1 MPPTIK
7 LAEYLFQRLVQLGI
21 GSVHGVPGDFN
32 LTLLDYVQPAGL
44 NWIGNA
50 NELNA
55 GYAADG
61 YARIKGIS
69 ALITT
74 FGVGELS
81 AINAI
86 AGAYAERAAVV
97 HIVGTP
103 PRSTQDGRVK
113 VHHTFADGDFG
124 RFAKMAEHVTVAQ
137 ASLRDPRM
145 APAQIDEVL
154 TQCLVHSRPVYIE
167 VPVDLVD
174 VPVLAGSLEKTI
186 EVPEGPWGDVQDGAI
201 AAVLERVHAA
211 KRPIVLA
218 DGEIR
223 AMGIVDAVQELSR
236 KTNWPTWVSGFAKGL
251 LDETAGNFHG
261 VHMGKWEEEGTRTF
275 FQSADLVL
283 CFGPHFSTTNSWGGT
298 SLPEDKNTVYF
309 SDTEIRIGSKTFRD
323 VPARQALSN
332 LLQRLDTGKIERY
345 EKYPELRRD
354 RNVSVQETDPNAPI
368 TQDKAWKVL
377 ATFAREGDV
386 VMGETGTPG
395 YGAREMQLPPNTRLF
410 TPVTWLSI
418 GYMLPAAQGAA
429 LALRDR
435 TQQSNA
441 GPANTE
447 SGTKGGRTILLVGD
461 GSFQMTVQELGTIIK
476 EKLDVVIFL
485 INNNGYTIERCI
497 HGVKQAY
504 NDVAPWRYL
513 ESLSFFGADADAYT
527 ASAKTFGELGSV
539 LADKR
544 LSDGHGVRMVEV
556 FMDKEDAPNGPL
568 KDMMAAQLAKEA

>member
-1 MPPTIK
+1 MAPTVK

-32 LTLLDYVQPAGL
+32 LTLLDYVEPAGL
-44 NWIGNA
+44 AWIGNA

-69 ALITT
+69 ALVTT

-81 AINAI
+81 AIKAI

-113 VHHTFADGDFG
+113 VHHTFADGNFT
-124 RFAKMAEHVTVAQ
+124 RFAQMAKHVTVAQ
-137 ASLRDPRM
+137 TSLRDPRS
-145 APAQIDEVL
+145 APGEIDRVL
-154 TQCLVHSRPVYIE
+154 VECLLQSRPVYIE
-167 VPVDLVD
+167 VPVDLVRA
-174 VPVLAGSLEKTI
+174 PVLAGSLEKKL
-186 EVPEGPWGDVQDGAI
+186 ELPEAVWEAAQDDAI
-201 AAVLERVHAA
+201 AAVLEKVHAA
-211 KRPIVLA
+211 KQPIILA

-223 AMGIVDAVQELSR
+223 AMGVVESLQELSK
-236 KTNWPTWVSGFAKGL
+236 KTNWPTWSTGFAKGL
-251 LDETAGNFHG
+251 LDETQKNFHG
-261 VHMGKWEEEGTRTF
+261 IYKGKWEEEKTKAF
-275 FQSADLVL
+275 FEAADVVL

-298 SLPEDKNTVYF
+298 SLPEDKNTIYF

-323 VPARQALSN
+323 VPARQALPT
-332 LLQRLDTGKIERY
+332 LLQRLNQDKIQRY
-345 EKYPELRRD
+345 EKYPELRQD
-354 RNVSVQETDPNAPI
+354 QNVSAQDTDQDGPI

-377 ATFAREGDV
+377 ATFMREGDI

-395 YGAREMQLPPNTRLF
+395 YGAREMRLPPNTRLF

-435 TQQSNA
+435 QRPSDGGSVNPGQGKS
-441 GPANTE
+441 
-447 SGTKGGRTILLVGD
+447 GGRTILLIGD
-461 GSFQMTVQELGTIIK
+461 GSFQMTVQEIGTIIK
-476 EKLDVVIFL
+476 QNLDVVIFL
-485 INNNGYTIERCI
+485 INNDGYTIERCI

-504 NDVAPWRYL
+504 NDVARWRYL
-513 ESLSFFGADADAYT
+513 EALSFFGAEKDAYT
-527 ASAKTFGELGSV
+527 ATAKTFGELGKV
-539 LADKR
+539 LADEK
-544 LSDGHGVRMVEV
+544 LSDGKGIRMVEV
-556 FMDKEDAPNGPL
+556 FMGKEDAPEGPL
-568 KDMMAAQLAKEA
+568 KDMMEAQKAKSA

>member
-1 MPPTIK
+1 MAPTVK

-32 LTLLDYVQPAGL
+32 LTLLDYVEPAGL
-44 NWIGNA
+44 NWIGNS

-103 PRSTQDGRVK
+103 PRAAQDGRVL
-113 VHHTFADGDFG
+113 VHHTFADGNFI
-124 RFAKMAEHVTVAQ
+124 RFAQMSKHVTIAQ
-137 ASLRDPRM
+137 ASLRDPRT
-145 APAQIDEVL
+145 APEQIDQVL
-154 TQCLVHSRPVYIE
+154 VQCLLHSRPAYIE

-174 VPVLAGSLEKTI
+174 VPILSERLENKLKLPEAVWGSA
-186 EVPEGPWGDVQDGAI
+186 QDDAL
-201 AAVLERVHAA
+201 AAVLEKVHDSTQ
-211 KRPIVLA
+211 PIILA

-223 AMGIVDAVQELSR
+223 AMGIVETLQELTK
-236 KTNWPTWVSGFAKGL
+236 KTNWPTWITGFAKGL
-251 LDETAGNFHG
+251 LNETAPNFHG
-261 VHMGKWEEEGTRTF
+261 IYKGKWEEEATRAF
-275 FQSADLVL
+275 FQKADVVL

-298 SLPEDKNTVYF
+298 SLPEEKNTIF
-309 SDTEIRIGSKTFRD
+309 FLDTEIRIGSKIFRD
-323 VPARQALSN
+323 VPARQALST
-332 LLQRLDTGKIERY
+332 LLQRLDTGKMQRY

-354 RNVSVQETDPNAPI
+354 RIVSIQDTDQNGPI

-377 ATFAREGDV
+377 ASFVREGDV

-395 YGAREMQLPPNTRLF
+395 YGAREMLLPPNTRLF

-418 GYMLPAAQGAA
+418 GYMLPAAQGVA
-429 LALRDR
+429 LAQREGLN
-435 TQQSNA
+435 SNEGSSNS
-441 GPANTE
+441 GPGK
-447 SGTKGGRTILLVGD
+447 SGGRTILLIGD

-476 EKLDVVIFL
+476 HNLNVVVFL
-485 INNNGYTIERCI
+485 INNDGYTIERCI

-504 NDVAPWRYL
+504 NDVARWRYL
-513 ESLSFFGADADAYT
+513 EALSFFGAEKDAYT
-527 ASAKTFGELGSV
+527 ASAKTWGELGQV
-539 LADKR
+539 LADEK
-544 LSDGHGVRMVEV
+544 LSDGKGVRMVEV
-556 FMDKEDAPNGPL
+556 FMGKEDTPEGPL
-568 KDMMAAQLAKEA
+568 KDLMEAQRAKGV